1 MNLVVERTQNCDLN
15 GADLG
20 RYPLRLMSEFLDF
33 SLETS
38 TKRHLGIM
46 A

>member
-1 MNLVVERTQNCDLN
+1 MNLVVERTQNCNLN
-15 GADLG
+15 GAALG
-20 RYPLRLMSEFLDF
+20 RCQLRLMAGFLDF

-38 TKRHLGIM
+38 AKRHFGIM